1 MIFWKRVKQA
11 INDKWYPLTVT
22 VGKPVETQEL
32 AQRLARESTISP
44 ADAHAVIRALPGVMA
59 DFMKESRA
67 VHLEGFGWFRYLI
80 QARGKGVATE
90 AEVSSDQITG
100 LKVQFVPE
108 RTRNMS
114 GGYTRSLI
122 AEDGITFMEWLGK
135 SSDETDLPD
144 DATTDGGTGEEE
156 ERPGGL

>member
-44 ADAHAVIRALPGVMA
+44 ADAHAVIRALPDVMA

-90 AEVSSDQITG
+90 EEVSSDQITG
-100 LKVQFVPE
+100 AEGAVRPRADAQHE
-108 RTRNMS
+108 RRLHTCPRCRRWRHLHGMA
-114 GGYTRSLI
+114 RQ
-122 AEDGITFMEWLGK
+122 AV
-135 SSDETDLPD
+135 
-144 DATTDGGTGEEE
+144 
-156 ERPGGL
+156 

>member
-22 VGKPVETQEL
+22 VGKSVETQEL

-90 AEVSSDQITG
+90 AEGAVRPRTDAQH
-100 LKVQFVPE
+100 E
-108 RTRNMS
+108 RRLHAFAHRRRWHHLH
-114 GGYTRSLI
+114 GVARQVL
-122 AEDGITFMEWLGK
+122 
-135 SSDETDLPD
+135 
-144 DATTDGGTGEEE
+144 
-156 ERPGGL
+156 